1 MDNEYD
7 GTQRSD
13 RLLDTPFLNG
23 DKNSNF
29 LNNLFHPP
37 PTIRPQCTENT
48 FLLDSNNIQ
57 LDNLRTTSMER
68 LCMPPITT
76 SFSCPILC
84 PDQYIHLWPIA
95 SFIRT
100 RGILAVLPLPMQ
112 CKPEKLQKSVLYN
125 IENEIK

>member
-1 MDNEYD
+1 MDNKYD

-48 FLLDSNNIQ
+48 FLLDSNNISNLTTYVQHQWSAYVCRQSRHHSLVQYYVLINIFICGQ
-57 LDNLRTTSMER
+57 LPHSSEREGYWQCCHCPCNANLKNCRRVFCT
-68 LCMPPITT
+68 
-76 SFSCPILC
+76 IL
-84 PDQYIHLWPIA
+84 
-95 SFIRT
+95 RM
-100 RGILAVLPLPMQ
+100 R
-112 CKPEKLQKSVLYN
+112 
-125 IENEIK
+125 

>member
-84 PDQYIHLWPIA
+84 PDQFIHLWSCNLGEKNGAPIA

-100 RGILAVLPLPMQ
+100 RGILAVLPSAHAMQ
-112 CKPEKLQKSVLYN
+112 T
-125 IENEIK
+125 